1 MLRKF
6 RKSKIMKNVIL
17 WGVIAVFILFVFVA
31 WGSGKISGG
40 AQNTIMKID
49 DVAIDISSFEK
60 EYYQQLDLIR
70 EQLGDKPITKG
81 LIERIGLPERV
92 LQSMEYSVVIKK
104 IAEKFNIQVTDE
116 ELAEYI
122 ENMPVFQK
130 NGIFVGPQEYQ
141 RRVITFYRMTVPRF
155 ERKMREFLLE
165 SKLKTVITSSVR
177 VNDEEVRRA
186 YRINNEKFTIEYAYF
201 PYEDVQVELPTE
213 QEVKQYF
220 QKNKA
225 KYTVPEKRKGKF
237 VMISAFK
244 LQDRVI
250 VTPKEIKAYYQDN
263 KDLFSYPE
271 KYNFYKIVVRSKEE
285 LKKAMDQLRKGK
297 DFSAVAK
304 NLSKGPRAKEG
315 GYWKD
320 IPPMFLQQEEK
331 NWLLRANPGDISPAL
346 KTKDGFEIIKFESK
360 VPGGV
365 KSLDEVR
372 SSIERKLKIDKAY
385 ELASSLANKLY
396 KEAKKKGLE
405 AAAKKFGYK
414 IKDTGFVEKGEPVE
428 GDPTG
433 TVSTRLFELEKGKL
447 SPPMRSYTGY
457 FVAQLEDVKPQ
468 RQGTYDEFAEKVKE
482 ELKKERAKKKAQE
495 ILASSI
501 KTGNF
506 LPVIIHKKE
515 TLSYHQ
521 PIEGIDL
528 DYEAYSAML
537 DAPLNHW
544 SKIYALK
551 KGAFVFKILDREL
564 NQAKM
569 QQELPKFKKQ
579 MLQREKDDF
588 YKAFLVKESSQIKIR
603 FNQKAFEKA
612 KKDIVGR

>member
-40 AQNTIMKID
+40 VQNTIMKID
-49 DVAIDISSFEK
+49 DVTIDVASFEK
-60 EYYQQLDLIR
+60 EYYQQLDMIR

-92 LQSMEYSVVIKK
+92 LQSMEYSVVIRK

-130 NGIFVGPQEYQ
+130 NGVFVGPQEYQ
-141 RRVITFYRMTVPRF
+141 RRVITFYRMAVPRF
-155 ERKMREFLLE
+155 EQKMREFLLE
-165 SKLKTVITSSVR
+165 SKLKKVITASVR
-177 VNDEEVRRA
+177 VNDEEVKRA
-186 YRINNEKFTIEYAYF
+186 YRINNEKFTIEYAYY
-201 PYEDVQVELPTE
+201 PYEDVDVEPPTE
-213 QEVKQYF
+213 EEAKKFF
-220 QKNKA
+220 QKNRA
-225 KYTVPEKRKGKF
+225 RYTVPEKRKGKF

-250 VTPKEIKAYYQDN
+250 VTPKEIKAYYDDN

-271 KYNFYKIVVRSKEE
+271 KYNFYKILVKTEGDLKKALEE
-285 LKKAMDQLRKGK
+285 LKKGK

-304 NLSKGPRAKEG
+304 EISKGPRAKNG

-331 NWLLRANPGDISPAL
+331 GWLLRANPGDISPAL
-346 KTKDGFEIIKFESK
+346 KTKNGFEIIKLESK

-372 SSIERKLKIDKAY
+372 SSIERKLKMDKAY
-385 ELASSLANKLY
+385 ELASSLAEKLY
-396 KEAKKKGLE
+396 KEAKKKGLKE
-405 AAAKKFGYK
+405 AAKKFGYE
-414 IKDTGFVEKGEPVE
+414 IKTTRFVEKGEPVE

-433 TVSTRLFELEKGKL
+433 TVSTKLFELEKGKL
-447 SPPMRSYTGY
+447 TPPVRSYTGY
-457 FVAQLEDVKPQ
+457 FVAQLDEIQPQ
-468 RQGTYDEFAEKVKE
+468 RQGTYNEFAEKVKD
-482 ELKKERAKKKAQE
+482 ELKRERARKKAQE
-495 ILASSI
+495 ILASAI
-501 KTGNF
+501 KTGKF
-506 LPVIIHKKE
+506 LPVIIHKTE
-515 TLSYHQ
+515 TLTYRQ
-521 PIEGIDL
+521 PIEGVDL
-528 DYEAYSAML
+528 DYEAYRSML
-537 DAPLNHW
+537 DAPLNKW
-544 SKIYALK
+544 SRVFALK
-551 KGAFVFKILDREL
+551 KGAFVFRILSRDLDEAR
-564 NQAKM
+564 M
-569 QQELPKFKKQ
+569 QQELPRFKKQ

-612 KKDIVGR
+612 KKEIIGR